1 MEVMTGSF
9 PTRDGVTLLTRR
21 WEVADPR
28 ATLLVV
34 HGASEH
40 LGRWGHVAEFFG
52 ERGFEVFAYDHRG
65 HGGSGGHRIHVERFE
80 DYVGDL
86 AQIVDHVEAARPL
99 VIYAH
104 SMGGLVATAYAES
117 TGEQPDCYVLSA
129 PALMANAP
137 APLRVAARILSRV
150 TPSLRLKAPIK
161 GHQLSRDTRIGDAYM
176 ADPLVHLEGTAR
188 WGAEFIGAMDRARA
202 DVGQIRVPALVI
214 HGGDDTIVPPA
225 ASAPLAGVDGVDRRV
240 FPGLRHEMH
249 NEPERDEVL
258 GFVAAWIDDRLNGR

>member
-21 WEVADPR
+21 WEAPEPR

-40 LGRWGHVAEFFG
+40 LGRWGHVAEFFVP
-52 ERGFEVFAYDHRG
+52 RGFEVFAYDHRG
-65 HGGSGGHRIHVERFE
+65 HGGSGGHRIHVDRFE
-80 DYVGDL
+80 DYVDDF
-86 AQIVDHVEAARPL
+86 AEIVEHVRTDRPL
-99 VIYAH
+99 VVYAH
-104 SMGGLVATAYAES
+104 SMGGLVATSYAES
-117 TGEQPDCYVLSA
+117 TYEQPDLYVLSA

-137 APLRVAARILSRV
+137 GPLRAAARILSRV
-150 TPSLRLKAPIK
+150 SPRLRLKAPIQ
-161 GHQLSRDTRIGDAYM
+161 GHQLSRDTQVGEAYM

-188 WGAEFIGAMDRARA
+188 WGGEFIDAMDRARA
-202 DVGQIRVPALVI
+202 EVGQIRVPTLVI

-225 ASAPLAGVDGVDRRV
+225 ASAPLAGVEGVDRRV

-249 NEPERDEVL
+249 NEPESVEVL
-258 GFVAAWIDDRLNGR
+258 QFVAGWVDDRLKEL

>member
-1 MEVMTGSF
+1 MEFMTGSF

-21 WEVADPR
+21 WEVEAPR
-28 ATLLVV
+28 GTVLIV

-52 ERGFEVFAYDHRG
+52 NRGFEVFAYDQRG
-65 HGGSGGHRIHVERFE
+65 HGASGGHRIHVDRFE
-80 DYVGDL
+80 DYVEDL
-86 AQIVDHVEAARPL
+86 AEIVEHVRADRPL
-99 VIYAH
+99 IVYAH
-104 SMGGLVATAYAES
+104 SMGGLAATAYAES
-117 TGEQPDCYVLSA
+117 MYEQPDVFVLSA

-137 APLRVAARILSRV
+137 APLRTAARILSRIA
-150 TPSLRLKAPIK
+150 PGLRLKAPIK
-161 GHQLSRDTRIGDAYM
+161 GEQLSRDTTVGEAYM

-188 WGAEFIGAMDRARA
+188 WGGEFIGAMDRARA
-202 DVGQIRVPALVI
+202 DVGQIRVPTLVI

-249 NEPERDEVL
+249 NEVEGREVL
-258 GFVAAWIDDRLNGR
+258 EFVGGWIDDRLKEL